1 MFMVGVIMQ
10 IDLPWVEKYRP
21 KNLSEVVGQKNIV
34 ARLKSYVSSHNV
46 PNQLYAG
53 PAGVGKTS
61 CAIALAKELFG
72 EEGFHQNF
80 LELNASDER
89 GIDVVRSTIKDFAR
103 TLAFNADFKIIF
115 LDEADALTA
124 DAQQALRRTMERY
137 TKTARF
143 ILSCN
148 YSSRIIEPIQSRC
161 VIFRFT
167 PLTQE
172 EIKDKLRAIA
182 KEEKLKIDEKA
193 LDAIVYV
200 CEGDMRKAINILQGS
215 AFLGEKITEKVV
227 YSVSSRARPQEIR
240 ELIKLALSKKFIEA
254 RALLT
259 KLMYD
264 YGMSGEDVIVQLYR
278 EIMDMDESVIPTKV
292 KVELVDTIAEYNF
305 RLVEGANE
313 RIQIE
318 ALLAQLMRFS

>member
-1 MFMVGVIMQ
+1 MQ

-21 KNLSEVVGQKNIV
+21 RKLSEVVGQKHIV
-34 ARLKSYVSSHNV
+34 ARLKSYVKSKNV
-46 PNQLYAG
+46 PNMLFAG

-72 EEGFHQNF
+72 EDGFHQNF

-89 GIDVVRSTIKDFAR
+89 GIDVVRNTIKDFAR
-103 TLAFNADFKIIF
+103 TLAFNAGFKIIF

-124 DAQQALRRTMERY
+124 DAQQALRRTMEKY

-167 PLTQE
+167 PLTE
-172 EIKDKLRAIA
+172 VEIKNKLKYIA
-182 KEEKLKIDEKA
+182 KHEGLAVEDKA
-193 LDAIVYV
+193 FDAIIYA

-215 AFLGEKITEKVV
+215 AFLGEKITEKTV
-227 YSVSSRARPQEIR
+227 YNVSSRARPEEIR
-240 ELIKLALSKKFIEA
+240 RMIELALKKKFVEA
-254 RALLT
+254 RELLT

-278 EIMDMDESVIPTKV
+278 EIMNLDESVLPTRAKIEIV
-292 KVELVDTIAEYNF
+292 NTIAEYNF

-313 RIQIE
+313 RIQLE
-318 ALLAQLMRFS
+318 ALLAQLMRFG